1 MLCFESLSLLSSEL
15 LSRLGQAA
23 GAEDTGQWDL
33 SVAGRWFPSS
43 PRPRSQGTSHIIVTL
58 TLQAG
63 RGNCVFDEFFNE
75 AITVTDNKLLKSALN
90 FTCTHNDLYQSSKC
104 LCLGCVGQ

>member
-15 LSRLGQAA
+15 LSRDKLLGLRTAA
-23 GAEDTGQWDL
+23 NGILPWPADG
-33 SVAGRWFPSS
+33 SHPPPAPG
-43 PRPRSQGTSHIIVTL
+43 SQGTSHIIVTL

-75 AITVTDNKLLKSALN
+75 AITVTDNK
-90 FTCTHNDLYQSSKC
+90 
-104 LCLGCVGQ
+104 

>member
-1 MLCFESLSLLSSEL
+1 MCVTFDKQFNISAAEKLYSTASIITRWVLCFESLSLLSSEL

-43 PRPRSQGTSHIIVTL
+43 PRPSGGDI
-58 TLQAG
+58 
-63 RGNCVFDEFFNE
+63 
-75 AITVTDNKLLKSALN
+75 
-90 FTCTHNDLYQSSKC
+90 
-104 LCLGCVGQ
+104 